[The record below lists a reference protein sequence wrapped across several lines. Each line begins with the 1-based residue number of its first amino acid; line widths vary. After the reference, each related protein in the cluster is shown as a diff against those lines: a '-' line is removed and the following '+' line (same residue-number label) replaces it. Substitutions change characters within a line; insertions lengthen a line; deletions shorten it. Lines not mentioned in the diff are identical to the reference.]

1 MTETAGRRTPPAHV
15 AKIASAGAT
24 GVFVLGL
31 AAVMG
36 YAEHSVADPAAP
48 PTIAPAPIPTTL
60 PAATTTSLAPPTT
73 AILVPLATTIAR
85 GADARP
91 GRRRSASRRDRHAAP
106 TSTSRRHRVGAV
118 AVSGPQAV
126 RRFRAM
132 GCRSTVIVEA
142 GDVDVQRLAELAMI
156 RIARLEAAWSTFLPD
171 SDVSRLNRAAGA
183 PVTVRPATVELLKA
197 MVEATVVSAGAYDPT
212 VPGHR
217 PDETPWFEAVAIDPD
232 GATVQADRRLC
243 FDPGGIG
250 KGLAAD
256 LVVADTMASGA
267 SAVAIFLGGDGRVS
281 SDDGLR
287 RWAIEVAAPDGT
299 TSIDRL
305 ELDRGAVATSGCR
318 RAHLVDPVTG
328 RIVEPGEVVQVSVLA
343 GTGATA
349 EALTKAVLLGGDPH
363 AVDRLDDQGIG
374 VLALRADGRTTAN
387 ATWGDHRALSA
398 AGAVA

>member
-1 MTETAGRRTPPAHV
+1 M
-15 AKIASAGAT
+15 
-24 GVFVLGL
+24 
-31 AAVMG
+31 
-36 YAEHSVADPAAP
+36 
-48 PTIAPAPIPTTL
+48 
-60 PAATTTSLAPPTT
+60 
-73 AILVPLATTIAR
+73 
-85 GADARP
+85 
-91 GRRRSASRRDRHAAP
+91 
-106 TSTSRRHRVGAV
+106 
-118 AVSGPQAV
+118 SGPQAV

-387 ATWGDHRALSA
+387 ATWGDHRAVSA